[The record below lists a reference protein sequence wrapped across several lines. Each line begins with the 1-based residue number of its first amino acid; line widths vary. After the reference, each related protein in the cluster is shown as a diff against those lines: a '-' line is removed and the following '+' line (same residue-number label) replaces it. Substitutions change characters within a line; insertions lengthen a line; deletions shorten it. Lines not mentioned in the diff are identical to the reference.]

1 MPPKRKAITTA
12 AQPKKK
18 ASVAAAAALE
28 SGVTDGIQHE
38 TSTSVAMKG
47 ESCNFA

>member
-28 SGVTDGIQHE
+28 SGVTDGIHYE
-38 TSTSVAMKG
+38 TSTSVEG
-47 ESCNFA
+47 ES